1 MKTLENK
8 SEKHNT
14 DKTVFIESIRQIT
27 QSGNRKSSNE
37 KENRSSRNRLGIRR
51 RVIYAS
57 ITNNN

>member
-37 KENRSSRNRLGIRR
+37 KENRSSRNRLGIRS